1 MEYKTLLKADFKR
14 HKGSLTGVFLL
25 VLLAAAALGTV
36 LTIWTSSGNYV
47 NEEMKRAGFGALTAW
62 VSNVS
67 DMESL
72 SGSIENLEDVGRVD
86 TQNLIYSDYE
96 INGQESDSEGQLFP
110 YSREEARY
118 KFFTDDFSSYQE
130 GTPDILPGE
139 VYVSPSMVTMFG
151 VQIGDE
157 ISFPIARA
165 GRDLAL
171 TVKGFYED
179 PFMGSSMI
187 GMKGFLISEADY
199 IGAGQ
204 VIQDSGIDAL
214 ARNGAMLHI
223 FPEEGNSLT
232 VSELNSRFSESTGLP
247 QYTEFIHSAGS
258 IAGFMLVL
266 QNAFSGLL
274 IAFVTV
280 LLVVVMV
287 VLGHSINSAVEA
299 DYVNMGILKTVGFT
313 GGMLRRIQMIQYL
326 SVILAGMF
334 TGGILTVPLSRFVSS
349 ATLTTTG
356 IRIPENIPVG
366 TCLLAFGAIV
376 LVLAGF
382 IALKSGKINEVAPM
396 KAIRGETLTVNG
408 EKGANGG
415 RRINGGKW
423 ANGDNGDIRR
433 GLPIRK
439 NQLELRLAFRQL
451 TAGKRRYAGACLV
464 AFFLVFFASMTGRL
478 DTWLGA
484 DGKGMMEAFNP
495 ADHDIGVQ
503 IFGAYSADE
512 AENTILSYTGITDS
526 YLLAMPG
533 VSVNGIGY
541 TANVISD
548 PERFH
553 LIEGRT
559 CMAEDEIVLTEFV
572 ASDLGV
578 SIGDTVTVQADMGS
592 GVYTVSGIYTCANDM
607 GDNVGLSREG
617 YLKIGRDSPELWC
630 HHYFITDPSQ
640 KTTVT
645 EALKEAYGGDVH
657 VHENTWP
664 GLFGIISAM
673 RALMVFQYGM
683 VMVFIL
689 IVTVMTG
696 SRILCAEKRDIG
708 IMKALG
714 FTSGQLQTAFALRFG
729 LAAVPGAVVGTG
741 LAAML
746 TDPLVSKIMKMAGIS
761 NFASGAAIGNTLF
774 PAAAVILLFTCFAYA
789 ASWKIK
795 NVDLAVLITE

>member
-14 HKGSLTGVFLL
+14 HKGSLIGVFLL
-25 VLLAAAALGTV
+25 ILLAAAALGTV
-36 LTIWTSSGNYV
+36 LTVWTSSGNYV
-47 NEEMKRAGFGALTAW
+47 SGEMKRAGFGALTAW

-86 TQNLIYSDYE
+86 TQNLIYSDYSV
-96 INGQESDSEGQLFP
+96 NGEESDSEGQLIP
-110 YSREEARY
+110 YSREQTRY

-139 VYVSPSMVTMFG
+139 VYISPSLVTMYD

-165 GRDLAL
+165 GRDLVL

-187 GMKGFLISEADY
+187 GMKGFLISEEDT

-204 VIQDSGIDAL
+204 IIRDSGIDAL

-223 FPEEGNSLT
+223 FPEEGSSLT
-232 VSELNSRFSESTGLP
+232 VSELNSRLNESTELP
-247 QYTEFIHSAGS
+247 RYTEFIHSAGS

-287 VLGHSINSAVEA
+287 VLSHSINSAVEA

-313 GGMLRRIQMIQYL
+313 GGMLRQIQMIQYL
-326 SVILAGMF
+326 AVILAGMF

-356 IRIPENIPVG
+356 IRIPANMPVG
-366 TCLLAFGAIV
+366 TCLLAFGAIA

-396 KAIRGETLTVNG
+396 KAIRGETL
-408 EKGANGG
+408 A
-415 RRINGGKW
+415 
-423 ANGDNGDIRR
+423 ANGDNRGIGM

-439 NQLELRLAFRQL
+439 NQLELRLALRQL

-464 AFFLVFFASMTGRL
+464 ALFLVFFASMTGRL
-478 DTWLGA
+478 DSWLGA

-503 IFGAYSADE
+503 IFGAYSAEE

-533 VSVNGIGY
+533 VSVNGIDY

-548 PERFH
+548 PGRFH

-559 CMAEDEIVLTEFV
+559 SMAEDEIVLTEFV

-617 YLKIGRDSPELWC
+617 YLKIGQDSPELWC
-630 HHYFITDPSQ
+630 HHYFLTDPSQ
-640 KTTVT
+640 KTAVT
-645 EALKEAYGGDVH
+645 EALQEAYGGDVH

-696 SRILCAEKRDIG
+696 SRILSAEKRDIG
-708 IMKALG
+708 ILKALG

-729 LAAVPGAVVGTG
+729 LAAVPGAMIGTG

-746 TDPLVSKIMKMAGIS
+746 TDPLVSKVMKMAGIS
-761 NFASGAAIGNTLF
+761 NFTSSAAIGNTLF

-789 ASWKIK
+789 ASRKIK
-795 NVDLAVLITE
+795 DVDLAVLITE

>member
-1 MEYKTLLKADFKR
+1 MEYKILLKADFKR

-25 VLLAAAALGTV
+25 ILLAAAALGTV
-36 LTIWTSSGNYV
+36 LTVWTSSGNYV
-47 NEEMKRAGFGALTAW
+47 NGEMDRAGFGALTAW
-62 VSNVS
+62 VSSVS
-67 DMESL
+67 DLESL
-72 SGSIENLEDVGRVD
+72 SGSIEGQEDVGRVD
-86 TQNLIYSDYE
+86 TQNLIFSDYAV
-96 INGQESDSEGQLFP
+96 NGQESDSEGQLIP
-110 YSREEARY
+110 YSREQARY

-139 VYVSPSMVTMFG
+139 VYISPSLVTMYD

-157 ISFPIARA
+157 IRFPIARA
-165 GRDLAL
+165 GRDLVL

-187 GMKGFLISEADY
+187 GMKGFLISEGDY

-223 FPEEGNSLT
+223 FPEEGSSLT
-232 VSELNSRFSESTGLP
+232 VSELNSLLNESTGLP

-266 QNAFSGLL
+266 QNAFCGLL

-326 SVILAGMF
+326 SVILAGMMA
-334 TGGILTVPLSRFVSS
+334 GGILAVPLSRFVSS

-356 IRIPENIPVG
+356 IRIPANMPIGPF
-366 TCLLAFGAIV
+366 LLAFGAIV

-396 KAIRGETLTVNG
+396 KAIRGETLD
-408 EKGANGG
+408 
-415 RRINGGKW
+415 
-423 ANGDNGDIRR
+423 ANGDNGDAGT

-439 NQLELRLAFRQL
+439 NQLELRLALRQL

-464 AFFLVFFASMTGRL
+464 ALFLVFFASMTGRL
-478 DTWLGA
+478 DSWLGA

-503 IFGAYSADE
+503 IFGAYSVRE
-512 AENTILSYTGITDS
+512 AENTIRSYTGITDT

-533 VSVNGIGY
+533 VSVNGIDY

-553 LIEGRT
+553 LIEGVT
-559 CMAEDEIVLTEFV
+559 SMAEDEIVLTEFV

-617 YLKIGRDSPELWC
+617 YLKIGQDSPELWC
-630 HHYFITDPSQ
+630 CHYFLADPSQ
-640 KTTVT
+640 KTAVT
-645 EALKEAYGGDVH
+645 HALQEAYGGDVH

-696 SRILCAEKRDIG
+696 SRILSAEKRDIG
-708 IMKALG
+708 ILKALG
-714 FTSGQLQTAFALRFG
+714 FTSGQLRMAFALRFG
-729 LAAVPGAVVGTG
+729 LAAVPGAVIGTG

-746 TDPLVSKIMKMAGIS
+746 TDPLVSKVMKMAGIS
-761 NFASGAAIGNTLF
+761 NFASSAAIGNTLF
-774 PAAAVILLFTCFAYA
+774 PAAAVILLFTCFAYV

-795 NVDLAVLITE
+795 DVDLAVLITE

>member
-14 HKGSLTGVFLL
+14 HKGSLAGVFLL

-36 LTIWTSSGNYV
+36 LTVWTSSGNYV
-47 NEEMKRAGFGALTAW
+47 NGEMKRAGFGALTAW

-86 TQNLIYSDYE
+86 TQNLIFSDYSV
-96 INGQESDSEGQLFP
+96 NGEESDSEGQLIP
-110 YSREEARY
+110 YSREQTRY

-139 VYVSPSMVTMFG
+139 TYVSPSLVSMYDVR
-151 VQIGDE
+151 IGDE

-187 GMKGFLISEADY
+187 GMKGFLISEEDY

-223 FPEEGNSLT
+223 FPEEGSSLT
-232 VSELNSRFSESTGLP
+232 VSELNSRLNESTELP

-356 IRIPENIPVG
+356 IRIPENMPVG

-408 EKGANGG
+408 GNGG
-415 RRINGGKW
+415 VGK
-423 ANGDNGDIRR
+423 

-439 NQLELRLAFRQL
+439 NQLELRLALRQL
-451 TAGKRRYAGACLV
+451 TAGKHRYAGACLV
-464 AFFLVFFASMTGRL
+464 ALFLVFFASMTGRL
-478 DTWLGA
+478 DSWLGA

-503 IFGAYSADE
+503 IFGSYSADE

-533 VSVNGIGY
+533 VSVNGIDY

-548 PERFH
+548 PKRFH

-559 CMAEDEIVLTEFV
+559 SMAEDEIVLTEFV

-617 YLKIGRDSPELWC
+617 YLKIGQDSPELWC
-630 HHYFITDPSQ
+630 HHYFLTDPSQ
-640 KTTVT
+640 KTAVT
-645 EALKEAYGGDVH
+645 EALQEAYGGDVH

-696 SRILCAEKRDIG
+696 SRILSAEKQDIG

-729 LAAVPGAVVGTG
+729 LAAVPGAVIGTG
-741 LAAML
+741 LAALL
-746 TDPLVSKIMKMAGIS
+746 TDPLVSEVMKMAGIS
-761 NFASGAAIGNTLF
+761 NFASSAAIGNTLF
-774 PAAAVILLFTCFAYA
+774 PAAAVILLFTCFAYIV
-789 ASWKIK
+789 SRKIK

>member
-14 HKGSLTGVFLL
+14 HKGSLAGVFLL

-36 LTIWTSSGNYV
+36 LTVWTSSGNYV
-47 NEEMKRAGFGALTAW
+47 NGEMKRAGFGALTAW

-86 TQNLIYSDYE
+86 TQNLIFSDYSV
-96 INGQESDSEGQLFP
+96 NGEESDSEGQLIP
-110 YSREEARY
+110 YSREQTRY

-139 VYVSPSMVTMFG
+139 TYVSPSLVSMYDVR
-151 VQIGDE
+151 IGDE

-165 GRDLAL
+165 GRDLVL

-187 GMKGFLISEADY
+187 GMKGFLISEEDT

-204 VIQDSGIDAL
+204 IIRDSGIDAL

-223 FPEEGNSLT
+223 FPEEGSSLT
-232 VSELNSRFSESTGLP
+232 VSELNSRLNESTELP

-356 IRIPENIPVG
+356 IRIPENMPVG

-408 EKGANGG
+408 GNGG
-415 RRINGGKW
+415 VGK
-423 ANGDNGDIRR
+423 

-439 NQLELRLAFRQL
+439 NQLELRLALRQL

-464 AFFLVFFASMTGRL
+464 ALFLVFFASMTGRL
-478 DTWLGA
+478 DSWLGA

-503 IFGAYSADE
+503 IFGSYSADE

-533 VSVNGIGY
+533 VSVNGIDY

-548 PERFH
+548 PKRFH

-559 CMAEDEIVLTEFV
+559 SMAEDEIVLTEFV

-578 SIGDTVTVQADMGS
+578 SIGDTVTVQADSGS
-592 GVYTVSGIYTCANDM
+592 STYTVSGIYTCANDM

-617 YLKIGRDSPELWC
+617 YLKIGQDSPELWC
-630 HHYFITDPSQ
+630 YHYFLTDPSQ
-640 KTTVT
+640 KAAVT
-645 EALKEAYGGDVH
+645 EALQEAYGGDVH

-696 SRILCAEKRDIG
+696 SRILSDEKQDIG

-729 LAAVPGAVVGTG
+729 LAAVPGAVIGTG
-741 LAAML
+741 LAALL
-746 TDPLVSKIMKMAGIS
+746 TDPLVSEVMKMAGIS
-761 NFASGAAIGNTLF
+761 NFASSAAIGNTLF
-774 PAAAVILLFTCFAYA
+774 PAAAVILLFTCFAYIV
-789 ASWKIK
+789 SRKIK
-795 NVDLAVLITE
+795 DVDLAVLITE

>member
-14 HKGSLTGVFLL
+14 HMGSLTGVFFLI
-25 VLLAAAALGTV
+25 LLAAAALGTV
-36 LTIWTSSGNYV
+36 LTVGISSGNYV
-47 NEEMKRAGFGALTAW
+47 NHEMDRAGFGALTAW

-72 SGSIENLEDVGRVD
+72 SGSIEGQEDVGLVD
-86 TQNLIYSDYE
+86 TQNLIFSDYAV
-96 INGQESDSEGQLFP
+96 NGQESDSEGQLIP
-110 YSREEARY
+110 YSREQVRY
-118 KFFTDDFSSYQE
+118 KFFTEDFSSYQE
-130 GTPDILPGE
+130 GAPDILPGE
-139 VYVSPSMVTMFG
+139 VYVSPSMVSMFD
-151 VQIGDE
+151 VQAGDE

-165 GRDLAL
+165 GRNLVL

-187 GMKGFLISEADY
+187 GMKGFLISEEDY
-199 IGAGQ
+199 TGAGQ
-204 VIQDSGIDAL
+204 MIQDSGIDAL

-223 FPEEGNSLT
+223 FPEEGSSLT
-232 VSELNSRFSESTGLP
+232 VSELNSRLNESTELP

-274 IAFVTV
+274 MAFVMV

-326 SVILAGMF
+326 SVILAGML

-356 IRIPENIPVG
+356 IRIPENMPVG
-366 TCLLAFGAIV
+366 ICLLAFGAIT
-376 LVLAGF
+376 LVLAVF

-396 KAIRGETLTVNG
+396 KAIRGETL
-408 EKGANGG
+408 ADNGG
-415 RRINGGKW
+415 NGSVGKVV
-423 ANGDNGDIRR
+423 
-433 GLPIRK
+433 PIRGR
-439 NQLELRLAFRQL
+439 QLELRLALRQL

-464 AFFLVFFASMTGRL
+464 ALFLVFFASMTGRM
-478 DTWLGA
+478 DSWLGE
-484 DGKGMMEAFNP
+484 DGTGMMEAFNP

-512 AENTILSYTGITDS
+512 AENTIRSYTDITDT

-533 VSVNGIGY
+533 VSVNGIDY

-548 PERFH
+548 PKRFH

-559 CMAEDEIVLTEFV
+559 SMAEDEIVLTEFV

-578 SIGDTVTVQADMGS
+578 SVGDTVTVQADMGS

-617 YLKIGRDSPELWC
+617 YLKIGQDSPELWC
-630 HHYFITDPSQ
+630 YHYFLADPSQ
-640 KTTVT
+640 KTAVT
-645 EALKEAYGGDVH
+645 EALQEAYGGDVH

-696 SRILCAEKRDIG
+696 SRILSAEKRDIG
-708 IMKALG
+708 ILKALG
-714 FTSGQLQTAFALRFG
+714 FTSRQLRAAFALRFG
-729 LAAVPGAVVGTG
+729 LAAVPGAVIGIG
-741 LAAML
+741 LAAAL
-746 TDPLVSKIMKMAGIS
+746 TDPLISTVMKMAGIS
-761 NFASGAAIGNTLF
+761 NFASSAAIGNTLF
-774 PAAAVILLFTCFAYA
+774 PAAVVVLLFTCFAYA
-789 ASWKIK
+789 ASWNIK
-795 NVDLAVLITE
+795 KVDLAVLITE

>member
-14 HKGSLTGVFLL
+14 HKGSLAGVFLL

-36 LTIWTSSGNYV
+36 LTVWTSSGNYV
-47 NEEMKRAGFGALTAW
+47 NGEMKRAGFGALTAW

-67 DMESL
+67 DMGAL
-72 SGSIENLEDVGRVD
+72 SGSIESLEDVGRVD
-86 TQNLIYSDYE
+86 TQNLIYSDYSV
-96 INGQESDSEGQLFP
+96 NGEESDSEGQLIP
-110 YSREEARY
+110 YSREETRY

-187 GMKGFLISEADY
+187 GMKGFLISEEDY

-223 FPEEGNSLT
+223 FPEEGSSLT
-232 VSELNSRFSESTGLP
+232 VSELNSRLNESTGLP
-247 QYTEFIHSAGS
+247 RYTEFIHSAGS

-287 VLGHSINSAVEA
+287 VVGHSINSAVEA

-313 GGMLRRIQMIQYL
+313 GSLLRRIQMIQYL
-326 SVILAGMF
+326 SVILAGMMA
-334 TGGILTVPLSRFVSS
+334 GGILTVPLSRFVSS

-356 IRIPENIPVG
+356 IRIPENMPVG

-408 EKGANGG
+408 DNGG
-415 RRINGGKW
+415 LRKS
-423 ANGDNGDIRR
+423 
-433 GLPIRK
+433 LPIRK

-464 AFFLVFFASMTGRL
+464 ALFLVFFASMTGRL
-478 DTWLGA
+478 DSWLGA

-533 VSVNGIGY
+533 VSVNGIDY

-548 PERFH
+548 PKRFH

-617 YLKIGRDSPELWC
+617 YLKIGQDSPELWC
-630 HHYFITDPSQ
+630 HHYFLTDPSQ

-729 LAAVPGAVVGTG
+729 LAAVPGAVIGTG

-746 TDPLVSKIMKMAGIS
+746 TDPLVSKVMKMAGIS
-761 NFASGAAIGNTLF
+761 NFASGAALGNTLF
-774 PAAAVILLFTCFAYA
+774 PASSVILLFTCFAYA

>member
-36 LTIWTSSGNYV
+36 LTVWTSSGNYV
-47 NEEMKRAGFGALTAW
+47 NEEMDRAGFGALTAW

-86 TQNLIYSDYE
+86 TQNLIFSDYSV
-96 INGQESDSEGQLFP
+96 NGEESDSEGQLIP
-110 YSREEARY
+110 YSREPARY

-130 GTPDILPGE
+130 GTPDLLPGE
-139 VYVSPSMVTMFG
+139 VYISPSLVTMYD

-165 GRDLAL
+165 GRDLVL

-187 GMKGFLISEADY
+187 GMKGFLISEEDY

-204 VIQDSGIDAL
+204 MIHDSGIDAL

-223 FPEEGNSLT
+223 FPEEGSSLT
-232 VSELNSRFSESTGLP
+232 VSELNSRLNESTGLP

-313 GGMLRRIQMIQYL
+313 GGLLRRIQMIQYL
-326 SVILAGMF
+326 SVILAGMVV
-334 TGGILTVPLSRFVSS
+334 GGILTVPLSRFVSS
-349 ATLTTTG
+349 TTLTTTG
-356 IRIPENIPVG
+356 IRIPENMPVG
-366 TCLLAFGAIV
+366 TCLLAFGTIA

-382 IALKSGKINEVAPM
+382 ITLKSGKINEVAPM
-396 KAIRGETLTVNG
+396 KAIRGETL
-408 EKGANGG
+408 A
-415 RRINGGKW
+415 
-423 ANGDNGDIRR
+423 ANGDNGAAGK
-433 GLPIRK
+433 GLHIRK
-439 NQLELRLAFRQL
+439 NQLELRLALRQL

-464 AFFLVFFASMTGRL
+464 ALFLVFFASMTGRL
-478 DTWLGA
+478 DSWLGA

-503 IFGAYSADE
+503 IFGAYSVRE
-512 AENTILSYTGITDS
+512 AEDTIRSYTGITDT

-533 VSVNGIGY
+533 VSVNGIDY

-548 PERFH
+548 PERFR

-559 CMAEDEIVLTEFV
+559 CMTEDEIVLTEFV

-617 YLKIGRDSPELWC
+617 YLKIGQDSPDLWC
-630 HHYFITDPSQ
+630 YHYFLVDPSQ
-640 KTTVT
+640 KTAVT
-645 EALKEAYGGDVH
+645 QALQEAYGGDVH

-696 SRILCAEKRDIG
+696 SRILSAEKRDIG
-708 IMKALG
+708 ILKALG
-714 FTSGQLQTAFALRFG
+714 FTSGQLRAAFALRFG
-729 LAAVPGAVVGTG
+729 LAAVPGAAIGIG
-741 LAAML
+741 LAAAL
-746 TDPLVSKIMKMAGIS
+746 TDPLVSAVMKMAGIS
-761 NFASGAAIGNTLF
+761 NFVSRAAIGNTLF
-774 PAAAVILLFTCFAYA
+774 PAVAVILLFTCFAYV

>member
-14 HKGSLTGVFLL
+14 HKGSLAGVFLL

-36 LTIWTSSGNYV
+36 LTVWTSSGNYV
-47 NEEMKRAGFGALTAW
+47 NGEMKRAGFGALTAW

-86 TQNLIYSDYE
+86 TQNLIFSDYSV
-96 INGQESDSEGQLFP
+96 NGEESDSEGQLIP
-110 YSREEARY
+110 YSREQTRY

-139 VYVSPSMVTMFG
+139 TYVSPSLVSMYDVR
-151 VQIGDE
+151 IGDE

-187 GMKGFLISEADY
+187 GMKGFLISEEDY

-223 FPEEGNSLT
+223 FPEEGSSLT
-232 VSELNSRFSESTGLP
+232 VSELNSRLNESTELP

-258 IAGFMLVL
+258 ISGFMLVL

-356 IRIPENIPVG
+356 IRIPENMPVG

-376 LVLAGF
+376 LVLVGF

-408 EKGANGG
+408 GNGG
-415 RRINGGKW
+415 VGK
-423 ANGDNGDIRR
+423 

-464 AFFLVFFASMTGRL
+464 ALFLVFFASMTGRL
-478 DTWLGA
+478 DSWLGA

-503 IFGAYSADE
+503 IFGSYSADE

-533 VSVNGIGY
+533 VSVNGIDY

-548 PERFH
+548 PKRFH

-559 CMAEDEIVLTEFV
+559 SMAEDEIVLTEFV

-617 YLKIGRDSPELWC
+617 YLKIGQDSPELWC
-630 HHYFITDPSQ
+630 HHYFLTDPSQ
-640 KTTVT
+640 KTAVT
-645 EALKEAYGGDVH
+645 EALQEAYGGDVH

-696 SRILCAEKRDIG
+696 SRILSAEKQDIG

-729 LAAVPGAVVGTG
+729 LAAVPGAVIGTG
-741 LAAML
+741 LAALL
-746 TDPLVSKIMKMAGIS
+746 TDPLVSEVMKMAGIS
-761 NFASGAAIGNTLF
+761 NFASSAAIGNTLF
-774 PAAAVILLFTCFAYA
+774 PAAAVILLFTCFAYIV
-789 ASWKIK
+789 SRKIK